1 VRPRRLPVR
10 HLAPAPPARPL
21 TAPPLRFILERLR
34 PVVTRGLVLVLLVTG
49 LVFLIQSDALHE
61 GIVGLFEASRQIIAR
76 YPVAGPL
83 AFVGLAAL
91 SAMLG
96 FFSSAVLVPAAVY
109 AWGAVG
115 TMLLLGLGWTL
126 GGIVAHSLARYLGR
140 PVLRWLVPEAALG
153 KYEKLLEKR
162 PRFSTVLLFQ
172 LSFPSEIV
180 AYLMGLI
187 RYPLPKFLG
196 ALVIAEIPWV
206 IGTVLLGVG
215 FVERDAL
222 TLIAVCVVGAVAL
235 ALIARTLRKRSIER
249 PS

>member
-1 VRPRRLPVR
+1 VLS
-10 HLAPAPPARPL
+10 L
-21 TAPPLRFILERLR
+21 TEPPLRFLLERLR
-34 PVVTRGLVLVLLVTG
+34 PVVTRGLLLVVLVAG
-49 LVFLIQSDALHE
+49 LVLLIQSDTLHE
-61 GIVGLFEASRQIIAR
+61 GIVGLFEAARTIIAQH
-76 YPVAGPL
+76 PVAGPI

-115 TMLLLGLGWTL
+115 TMLLLGLGWTI
-126 GGIVAHSLARYLGR
+126 GGIIAHSLARYLGR

-153 KYEKLLEKR
+153 RYEKLLEKQ

-172 LSFPSEIV
+172 LAFPSEIV

-187 RYPLPKFLG
+187 RYPLGKFTA
-196 ALVIAEIPWV
+196 ALLIAQVPWLV
-206 IGTVLLGVG
+206 GTVWLGVG

-222 TLIAVCVVGAVAL
+222 TLITVCVVGAVAL
-235 ALIARTLRKRSIER
+235 AFVARTLRRRSIGAPR
-249 PS
+249 